1 MIYTIIVSKMA
12 VYIGAGLD
20 VRPISIMEHIRKF
33 IYIDSLPVTEWP
45 DMNKDYWQLRTDF
58 IEKLCSKMQ
67 AMKFECLTSFS
78 LDTDKPIMIHF
89 KNKKNDV
96 QVDYYMNT
104 PFPSGITKELQ
115 QELRKLDTLIIAG
128 HHPHKN
134 IIEMMKKPIN
144 IVCWEGTYYG
154 KEECEE
160 DSVIKKLYE
169 DSTLCK
175 SDVAS
180 ITYYRKQYV
189 KSEFDDIAAVEQFRK
204 SF

>member
-1 MIYTIIVSKMA
+1 MA

-20 VRPISIMEHIRKF
+20 VRPICAMKHIRKF
-33 IYIDSLPVTEWP
+33 IYIDSLPATEWP
-45 DMNKDYWQLRTDF
+45 SIDKEYWRLQTDF
-58 IEKLCSKMQ
+58 IEKFCSKMQ
-67 AMKFECLTSFS
+67 AINFECSTSSS

-89 KNKKNDV
+89 KNKENDI
-96 QVDYYMNT
+96 QVDYYMNI
-104 PFPSGITKELQ
+104 PFPTGVTEELQ
-115 QELRKLDTLIIAG
+115 QELRELDTLIIAG

-134 IIEMMKKPIN
+134 ILEMMKKPIN

-169 DSTLCK
+169 NRTLCK

-189 KSEFDDIAAVEQFRK
+189 KSKFDDIAAVEQFRK